1 MCFFWNKDF
10 RCLSG
15 ACRATDG
22 ERKKAG
28 RVVHEQS
35 DVCTCYQSKHDV
47 ILWAVRPLSP
57 SMIHEEEISWA
68 DLWPLGSYSKSAFG
82 VIYDYLKSHGAALHR
97 GPTLIG
103 KREPIHK
110 LNSLIISVKVMLGHW
125 AMTFNAW
132 WLVHGR
138 GMDLPLISRALF
150 PGSGQVQWVS
160 WLSQRY

>member
-1 MCFFWNKDF
+1 MLVRSMSSHWWGKKEGREGCSWTI
-10 RCLSG
+10 RCMHLLPKQ
-15 ACRATDG
+15 AWC
-22 ERKKAG
+22 
-28 RVVHEQS
+28 VV
-35 DVCTCYQSKHDV
+35 
-47 ILWAVRPLSP
+47 LWAVRPLSP

-82 VIYDYLKSHGAALHR
+82 VIYDYLKSHGPALHR

-103 KREPIHK
+103 KGEPIHK